1 MADPLLVPNFGT
13 MSRIRDIWLKCPYF
27 VPNLE
32 YFGLKIGILVIF
44 IHFCTPFFLF
54 VKLQSKVQS
63 LGLGVDFVFPLSEQ
77 QEQEEQE
84 EQEPPPKYTRMKHP
98 RSLKF
103 DT

>member
-1 MADPLLVPNFGT
+1 MLYNR
-13 MSRIRDIWLKCPYF
+13 SCRI
-27 VPNLE
+27 
-32 YFGLKIGILVIF
+32 
-44 IHFCTPFFLF
+44 

-77 QEQEEQE
+77 EQEQ

>member
-1 MADPLLVPNFGT
+1 MQIFLDYVVIREGVKKIQRGGPTFFRGGT
-13 MSRIRDIWLKCPYF
+13 D
-27 VPNLE
+27 
-32 YFGLKIGILVIF
+32 
-44 IHFCTPFFLF
+44 HF

-77 QEQEEQE
+77 QEQEE
-84 EQEPPPKYTRMKHP
+84 PPPKYTRMKHP

>member
-1 MADPLLVPNFGT
+1 MFSTPSLSLILLYSLGYINEPGFA
-13 MSRIRDIWLKCPYF
+13 II
-27 VPNLE
+27 
-32 YFGLKIGILVIF
+32 I
-44 IHFCTPFFLF
+44 

-77 QEQEEQE
+77 QEEQE
-84 EQEPPPKYTRMKHP
+84 EPPPKYTRMKHP